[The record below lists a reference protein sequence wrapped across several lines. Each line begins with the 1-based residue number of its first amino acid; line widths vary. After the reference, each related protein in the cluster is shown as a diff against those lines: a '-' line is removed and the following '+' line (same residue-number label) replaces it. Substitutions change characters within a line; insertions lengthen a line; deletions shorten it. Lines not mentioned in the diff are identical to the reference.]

1 MWTPDYDSSWHLTYL
16 HLSCDWD
23 CYTCTSLFSF
33 SSYSTSYSVRC
44 VHMRLLGVTEHG
56 PKDICQF
63 EAWSQKTCH
72 IILHAF
78 IIFHLLVWFR
88 GSQWV
93 SKILEYGKLLGGRTF
108 GIKCLNRN
116 WQTLENVSAKWAS
129 IISSH
134 WDFMVTFYRSYRIL
148 KNLPLC
154 LLYFSHLWYLS
165 YVFCF
170 PHHLE
175 WCMVKIKYV
184 VHDLK
189 ASCDIWTLWGKF
201 HSQY

>member
-1 MWTPDYDSSWHLTYL
+1 
-16 HLSCDWD
+16 
-23 CYTCTSLFSF
+23 
-33 SSYSTSYSVRC
+33 
-44 VHMRLLGVTEHG
+44 MRGLGATERG

-93 SKILEYGKLLGGRTF
+93 SKILEYGKSLGGRTF

-116 WQTLENVSAKWAS
+116 WQTLENDMSAKWAS

-134 WDFMVTFYRSYRIL
+134 WDFMVTFYRSYPIPT
-148 KNLPLC
+148 NLPLC

-175 WCMVKIKYV
+175 WCIVKIKYV

-189 ASCDIWTLWGKF
+189 ASCDIWSFGASSIVSIRREVVGARKRSDKSSRVEVLESEYPGVTD
-201 HSQY
+201 STPRT

>member
-1 MWTPDYDSSWHLTYL
+1 MWTPDYDSSRHLTYL

-44 VHMRLLGVTEHG
+44 VHMRGLGATESG

-93 SKILEYGKLLGGRTF
+93 SKILEYGKSLGERTF

-116 WQTLENVSAKWAS
+116 WQTLENDMSSKWAS
-129 IISSH
+129 IILSH
-134 WDFMVTFYRSYRIL
+134 WDFTVTFYRSYPIPT
-148 KNLPLC
+148 NLPLC
-154 LLYFSHLWYLS
+154 YFVLVICGICHMFS
-165 YVFCF
+165 VF
-170 PHHLE
+170 HIT
-175 WCMVKIKYV
+175 WNDV
-184 VHDLK
+184 
-189 ASCDIWTLWGKF
+189 
-201 HSQY
+201 